1 MAVSRTACIDCC
13 FLFRQ
18 LAKQFVRPRADADVG
33 SVVVGFIFQMIPRVS
48 RILSTILLR
57 IGIFF
62 CKRHNF
68 QISQRGLFFTLLAL
82 PRPYGRSRCGACLN
96 MEGKPP
102 GAPIRNSCDWLA
114 NRGAMHCAN
123 AIPVWLL

>member
-48 RILSTILLR
+48 RVLSTILLR

-82 PRPYGRSRCGACLN
+82 PRPLGAIFHYPCSVRNRSFNNYGFGSSQRARGCT
-96 MEGKPP
+96 
-102 GAPIRNSCDWLA
+102 APR
-114 NRGAMHCAN
+114 
-123 AIPVWLL
+123 V